1 MWKLLWVVSIGV
13 LLIAPYW
20 SEQIESDKRAQTIEL
35 LQQAEQSNDADVKN
49 QAEQVRKEL
58 IAELQLE
65 VQRKQDKLE
74 AEERAKAEMQK
85 FYNQHSSEVTVVF
98 VVVVAMF
105 SIALIFYFFV
115 KDCENSNGKV
125 LPNVQTK

>member
-13 LLIAPYW
+13 LLMAPYW

-85 FYNQHSSEVTVVF
+85 FYNQHRLEFTVAF
-98 VVVVAMF
+98 VLVIVL
-105 SIALIFYFFV
+105 SIAFVFSFFR
-115 KDCENSNGKV
+115 KGM
-125 LPNVQTK
+125 

>member
-85 FYNQHSSEVTVVF
+85 FYNQHS
-98 VVVVAMF
+98 
-105 SIALIFYFFV
+105 
-115 KDCENSNGKV
+115 
-125 LPNVQTK
+125 